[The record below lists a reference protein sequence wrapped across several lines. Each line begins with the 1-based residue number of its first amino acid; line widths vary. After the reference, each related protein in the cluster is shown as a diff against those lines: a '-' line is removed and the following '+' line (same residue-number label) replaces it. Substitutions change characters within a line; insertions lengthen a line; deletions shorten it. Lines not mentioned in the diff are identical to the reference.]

1 MSDPKWSGVQSLL
14 TEQHVARLAEIR
26 QKLRDQ
32 EVSLKG
38 DGDGGE
44 GTLSP
49 VFENMMEKALA
60 TSTKPSPFPITGP
73 VFTAKPVP
81 SWELTSPG
89 EENEGDVLRWGN
101 WLEVDGVKYCRAYPP
116 KGTSRGGPA
125 YYMDEAGG
133 WYSLASYPGAVLTP
147 IETPAWYSP
156 EMGGPPPC
164 DEEEAPV
171 TGETPNLSYQWG
183 EWTEIGG
190 VSYREVIPPEPLQG
204 GTSRYYMNEEGD
216 WFRLRGTEG
225 AALEPIEPPK
235 WFAGWTPV
243 ETEPSDGLRQ
253 ALRTFLEELIG
264 ALDGAVGTSA

>member
-14 TEQHVARLAEIR
+14 TEQNVARLAEIR

-32 EVSLKG
+32 GVSLKG
-38 DGDGGE
+38 DGGSGE

-49 VFENMMEKALA
+49 VFESLVEKALA
-60 TSTKPSPFPITGP
+60 ASAKSSPFPITDGP

-81 SWELTSPG
+81 SWELTPPG
-89 EENEGDVLRWGN
+89 EEGVLQWGDWV
-101 WLEVDGVKYCRAYPP
+101 EVDGAKYCRAYPP
-116 KGTSRGGPA
+116 EGTQRGGPA

-133 WYSLASYPGAVLTP
+133 WYSLASCSGAVLTP
-147 IETPAWYSP
+147 IETPAWYSS
-156 EMGGPPPC
+156 EMGGPPPL
-164 DEEEAPV
+164 DGEEETPV
-171 TGETPNLSYQWG
+171 TGGTPNLSYQWG
-183 EWTEIGG
+183 EWTEIDG
-190 VSYREVIPPEPLQG
+190 VSYREVVPPEPLQG

-225 AALEPIEPPK
+225 ATLEPIEAPK